1 MTTKMKQE
9 NNIMEISLSTGLY
22 YKKAYKE
29 ILDIIASTSCNNV
42 ELFLNQAFMDVD
54 INELKNEIEK
64 RKLKVLSIH
73 TPLEFIAFPRS
84 ESEKSW
90 INKSIEI
97 ANIFNSKII
106 VSHMVL
112 GENFEDTGKSLDE
125 IHKQNMIDY
134 KVNKDIL
141 ITTENL
147 PFLEDGSFLG
157 RMDELYEFTCSNDI
171 NLTFD
176 TTHCASC
183 NSSILETYKKFKRFI
198 KNIHLSDFDNGIEH
212 KILGE
217 GSLPLREFIHL
228 LKRENYEGIITIEL
242 DFDNKKR
249 NNVIDNEQAI
259 STIQKCIDFVNDSLN
274 SYI

>member
-1 MTTKMKQE
+1 
-9 NNIMEISLSTGLY
+9 MEISVSTGLY
-22 YKKAYKE
+22 YKKDYRE

-42 ELFLNQAFMDVD
+42 ELFLNQAFMDVN

-64 RKLKVLSIH
+64 RNLKVLSIH
-73 TPLEFIAFPRS
+73 TPLEFFAFPRR
-84 ESEKSW
+84 ESEKFW
-90 INKSIEI
+90 IAKSIEI

-112 GENFEDTGKSLDE
+112 GENFEDTSNSLDE
-125 IHKQNMIDY
+125 IHKQNMIDFRGIT
-134 KVNKDIL
+134 DIL
-141 ITTENL
+141 VTTENL
-147 PFLEDGSFLG
+147 PFFEGGSFLG
-157 RMDELYEFTCSNDI
+157 RLDELYEFTCSNHI

-183 NSSILETYKKFKRFI
+183 NSSILETYNKFKKLI

-212 KILGE
+212 KVLGE
-217 GSLPLREFIHL
+217 GSLPLREFIHQ

-249 NNVIDNEQAI
+249 NNVTDNDQSIA
-259 STIQKCIDFVNDSLN
+259 TIQKCIDFVNDSLN